1 MAAKEN
7 IATDKNKRAPSADK
21 NKRVTRVTSGGRL
34 SRGSSTA
41 SSPTASRAALISSKN
56 AATDATN
63 SAVGSD
69 TEPAAEVAAN
79 GGPARSAGANSK
91 VSSLQRQL
99 EALSARQR
107 EADIQLE
114 AEKALAGEQ
123 SGDEG
128 EGAGG
133 AGERASK
140 LEVTTRRCTELE
152 DRVDD
157 LEGELRLSSGGVVD
171 MIYRIHRLLAWRKNF
186 KILSGGYGARQ
197 IKHLHEP
204 PLA

>member
-1 MAAKEN
+1 M
-7 IATDKNKRAPSADK
+7 
-21 NKRVTRVTSGGRL
+21 
-34 SRGSSTA
+34 
-41 SSPTASRAALISSKN
+41 
-56 AATDATN
+56 
-63 SAVGSD
+63 
-69 TEPAAEVAAN
+69 AAN

-123 SGDEG
+123 SGDEDDG
-128 EGAGG
+128 TGT

-157 LEGELRLSSGGVVD
+157 LEGEFRLSSGGVVD
-171 MIYRIHRLLAWRKNF
+171 MILQNVYIGLAQNF
-186 KILSGGYGARQ
+186 KTLSGGYGARQ
-197 IKHLHEP
+197 SNTCMSP
-204 PLA
+204 PA